1 MQARAQIKQWIHERI
16 EVHRAN
22 KECFTNC
29 EAKFSLVFL
38 QLLDFLSTCKIF
50 VTTDVHL
57 RKIARRQFTSHFTL
71 VTILSSSRRPWQSAE
86 TA

>member
-29 EAKFSLVFL
+29 EAKFSLVFCNYL
-38 QLLDFLSTCKIF
+38 FYLNSDILHIVSFKCTF
-50 VTTDVHL
+50 
-57 RKIARRQFTSHFTL
+57 RRL
-71 VTILSSSRRPWQSAE
+71 
-86 TA
+86 